1 MLTCGKY
8 CLFSFCR
15 DSELIN
21 TIETLQLNN
30 KRLIEQQNV
39 IQAQVHV
46 HESHVY
52 LWEVETSS

>member
-1 MLTCGKY
+1 MLTCSKY
-8 CLFSFCR
+8 CLFSFGR

-46 HESHVY
+46 HVHVVCMQY
-52 LWEVETSS
+52 TN

>member
-1 MLTCGKY
+1 MLTCSKY
-8 CLFSFCR
+8 YLFSFGR

-46 HESHVY
+46 PVVCMQY
-52 LWEVETSS
+52 TS